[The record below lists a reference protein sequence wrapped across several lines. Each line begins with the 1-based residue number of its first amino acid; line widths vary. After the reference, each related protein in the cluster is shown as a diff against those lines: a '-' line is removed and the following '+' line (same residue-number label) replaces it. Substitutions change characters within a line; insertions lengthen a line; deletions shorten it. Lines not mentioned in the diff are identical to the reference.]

1 MGFLGAATAGRRRAS
16 YHGFGQGMEIGQRQ
30 RGRYHRGICTWRR
43 VPARGRRVAR
53 RNEPPEGIEPPLRG
67 LKPRV
72 LPLDQS
78 GSWTPARRLSPRLV
92 VDDDAAVAY
101 FCLRWNGVLRCAFD
115 ARGDGV
121 VAAPDVA
128 VRTSIET
135 TL

>member
-1 MGFLGAATAGRRRAS
+1 MAARTCARRRR
-16 YHGFGQGMEIGQRQ
+16 EKK
-30 RGRYHRGICTWRR
+30 
-43 VPARGRRVAR
+43 
-53 RNEPPEGIEPPLRG
+53 PPEGIEPPLRG

-121 VAAPDVA
+121 VAAPNEA
-128 VRTSIET
+128 VRSLILSTRYRTKLCYGQECDHKQSGLLQTS
-135 TL
+135 LAGFAWPSSSAASYDSS